1 MDWQT
6 YLADIRNEMEALFNH
21 LHSHPEISWQE
32 QATTAYLAERMEQL
46 GLRVSRFPD
55 ITGFVAEWGPPSGPV
70 VALRTDIDALWQE
83 VDGEWRANHSCGHD
97 GHMTMVTGAVHL
109 LKKALP
115 NPEVRIRVLYQPA
128 EETGEGARSLVER
141 GAVDDVEYLFGV
153 HVRPIQELRTGQ
165 FSACIKNGGAIQVD
179 GKVTGV
185 AAHGARPHLGVNAIE
200 AAIAGWQAAQTI
212 HVNPMVPHS
221 VKITRMQGGGRS
233 TNIIPD
239 TAEFSYDLRAQ
250 TNEVLDQLV
259 DELER
264 RIRMACESL
273 GATVEFRRGARVMAA
288 QVSPDAQELLAQ
300 AIVDCAGEAAL
311 VREIVSPGAEDFH
324 YYTAM
329 RPQLKATMLG
339 VGCDLAPGLHH
350 PKMSFDRA
358 ALFDGMRILADVVVK
373 ASQVLINMR

>member
-1 MDWQT
+1 VDWQT
-6 YLADIRNEMEALFNH
+6 HLTDIRNEMEALFDH
-21 LHSHPEISWQE
+21 LHTHPEISWKE
-32 QATTAYLAERMEQL
+32 QATTAYLAERMERL
-46 GLRVSRFPD
+46 GLRVTRFPD
-55 ITGFVAEWGPPSGPV
+55 ITGFVAEWGPPSGPA

-200 AAIAGWQAAQTI
+200 AAISGWQAAQTI

-221 VKITRMQGGGRS
+221 VKITRIQGGGQS

-259 DELER
+259 EELER

-339 VGCDLAPGLHH
+339 LGCDLAPGLHH
-350 PKMSFDRA
+350 PKMTFDRA

-373 ASQVLINMR
+373 ASQVIINMR